1 MKFKLIILSV
11 VLLSVFSCKNKGG
24 MSLEKN
30 GNTGN
35 VYSFGDPAFTKNIID
50 IAAAYT
56 SQDTDKLLS
65 YYDDSFN
72 SEADKSGTKKW
83 LESMN
88 SISMKPYK
96 IIPLSMKGEDQQVLA
111 WSKEERDY
119 KNGSYEKLDL
129 MELFVLNKEGK
140 VKGFKQWKSID
151 SVNFGR
157 ATGGKFFG
165 KKPSENSGR
174 PFMFSNRNETKM
186 LETMIGHY
194 NKMEIKE
201 VSSFFAKQITVN
213 DYEGNVIKISNK
225 DFGAMFTDYSS
236 VKWTPYSIIPIKI
249 ANTDAASG
257 VMVFSNERRVL
268 KSGKIWEKDLME
280 MIYFDLDGKISSIDQ
295 FAK

>member
-1 MKFKLIILSV
+1 MKFKLILLSV

-24 MSLEKN
+24 MSLEEN
-30 GNTGN
+30 TNTGN

-72 SEADKSGTKKW
+72 SEADKAGTKKW

-96 IIPLSMKGEDQQVLA
+96 IIPLSMKGEDHQVLA

-165 KKPSENSGR
+165 KKPGENSGR
-174 PFMFSNRNETKM
+174 PFMFSNRNETEM

-201 VSSFFAKQITVN
+201 VSSFFAEQITIN

-257 VMVFSNERRVL
+257 VMVFSNERRIL
-268 KSGKIWEKDLME
+268 KSGKIWEKELME

>member
-1 MKFKLIILSV
+1 MKFKLILLSV

-24 MSLEKN
+24 MSLEEN
-30 GNTGN
+30 TNTGN
-35 VYSFGDPAFTKNIID
+35 VYSFGDPALTKNIID
-50 IAAAYT
+50 LAAAYT
-56 SQDTDKLLS
+56 SQDTEKLLS

-72 SEADKSGTKKW
+72 SEADKAGTKKW

-96 IIPLSMKGEDQQVLA
+96 IIPLSMKGEDHQVLA

-151 SVNFGR
+151 SVNFGM

-165 KKPSENSGR
+165 KKPGENSGR
-174 PFMFSNRNETKM
+174 PFMFSNRNETEM

-201 VSSFFAKQITVN
+201 VSSFFAEQITIN

-249 ANTDAASG
+249 SNTDAASG
-257 VMVFSNERRVL
+257 VMLFSNERRVL
-268 KSGKIWEKDLME
+268 KSGKIWEKELME
-280 MIYFDLDGKISSIDQ
+280 MFYFDLDGKISALNQ

>member
-1 MKFKLIILSV
+1 MKFKLILLSV
-11 VLLSVFSCKNKGG
+11 VLLSIFSCKNKGG
-24 MSLEKN
+24 MSLEEN
-30 GNTGN
+30 ANTGN

-72 SEADKSGTKKW
+72 SEADKAGTKKW

-151 SVNFGR
+151 SVNFGM

-165 KKPSENSGR
+165 KKPGENSGR
-174 PFMFSNRNETKM
+174 PFMFSNRNETEM

-201 VSSFFAKQITVN
+201 VSSFFAEQITIN

-257 VMVFSNERRVL
+257 VMVF
-268 KSGKIWEKDLME
+268 
-280 MIYFDLDGKISSIDQ
+280 F
-295 FAK
+295 

>member
-1 MKFKLIILSV
+1 MKFKLILLSV
-11 VLLSVFSCKNKGG
+11 VILSVFSCNNKGG
-24 MSLEKN
+24 MSLEENANK
-30 GNTGN
+30 GNS
-35 VYSFGDPAFTKNIID
+35 YSFGDPALTKNIID
-50 IAAAYT
+50 MAAAYT
-56 SQDTDKLLS
+56 SQDTEKLLS
-65 YYDDSFN
+65 YYDESLN
-72 SEADKSGTKKW
+72 SEDDKAGTKKW

-96 IIPLSMKGEDQQVLA
+96 IIPLSMNGEDQQVLA

-129 MELFVLNKEGK
+129 MELFVINKEGK

-165 KKPSENSGR
+165 KKPGENSGR
-174 PFMFSNRNETKM
+174 PFMFSNRNETQM

-201 VSSFFAKQITVN
+201 VSSFFAEQITIN
-213 DYEGNVIKISNK
+213 DHEGKVIKIGNK
-225 DFGAMFTDYSS
+225 DLGAMFSDFRS
-236 VKWTPYSIIPIKI
+236 VKWTPYSIVPIKI

-268 KSGKIWEKDLME
+268 KSGKIWEKELME

>member
-1 MKFKLIILSV
+1 MKFKLILLSV

-24 MSLEKN
+24 MSLEEN
-30 GNTGN
+30 TNTGN

-72 SEADKSGTKKW
+72 SEADKAGTKKW

-96 IIPLSMKGEDQQVLA
+96 IIPLSMNGEDQQVLA

-129 MELFVLNKEGK
+129 MELFVINKEGK

-165 KKPSENSGR
+165 KKPGENSGR
-174 PFMFSNRNETKM
+174 PFMFSNRNETQM

-201 VSSFFAKQITVN
+201 VSSFFAEQITIN

-257 VMVFSNERRVL
+257 VMVFSNERRIL
-268 KSGKIWEKDLME
+268 KSGKIWEKELME

>member
-1 MKFKLIILSV
+1 MKFKLILLSV
-11 VLLSVFSCKNKGG
+11 VILTVFSCNNKGG
-24 MSLEKN
+24 MSLDEN
-30 GNTGN
+30 DNIGNS
-35 VYSFGDPAFTKNIID
+35 YSFGDPALTKSIID
-50 IAAAYT
+50 LAAAYT
-56 SQDTDKLLS
+56 NQDTDKLFS

-72 SEADKSGTKKW
+72 SEDDKASTKKW

-96 IIPLSMKGEDQQVLA
+96 IIPLSMNGEDQQVLA

-157 ATGGKFFG
+157 ATGGKFYG

-201 VSSFFAKQITVN
+201 VSSFFAEQVTIN
-213 DYEGNVIKISNK
+213 DYEGKVIKISNK
-225 DFGAMFTDYSS
+225 DLGAMFTDYKS

-257 VMVFSNERRVL
+257 VMVFSNERRIL
-268 KSGKIWEKDLME
+268 KSGKIWEKELME
-280 MIYFDLDGKISSIDQ
+280 MIYFDLDGKISSLNQ

>member
-1 MKFKLIILSV
+1 MKFKLILLSV

-24 MSLEKN
+24 MSLEEN
-30 GNTGN
+30 ANTGN

-72 SEADKSGTKKW
+72 SEADKAGTKKW

-96 IIPLSMKGEDQQVLA
+96 IIPLSMKGEDHQVLA

-151 SVNFGR
+151 SVNFGM

-165 KKPSENSGR
+165 KKPGENSGR

-194 NKMEIKE
+194 NKMEINE
-201 VSSFFAKQITVN
+201 VSSFFAEQITIN
-213 DYEGNVIKISNK
+213 DYEGNLIKMSNK
-225 DFGAMFTDYSS
+225 ELSAMFSDYRS
-236 VKWTPYSIIPIKI
+236 VKWTPYSMIPIKI

-268 KSGKIWEKDLME
+268 KSGKIWEKELME

>member
-1 MKFKLIILSV
+1 MKFKLILLSV

-24 MSLEKN
+24 MSLEE
-30 GNTGN
+30 NTNTDN
-35 VYSFGDPAFTKNIID
+35 VYSFGDPAFTKSIID

-72 SEADKSGTKKW
+72 SEADKAGTKKW

-96 IIPLSMKGEDQQVLA
+96 IIPLSMKGEDHQVLA

-151 SVNFGR
+151 SVNFGM

-165 KKPSENSGR
+165 KKPGENSGR
-174 PFMFSNRNETKM
+174 PFMFSNRNETEM

-201 VSSFFAKQITVN
+201 VSSFFAEQITVN

-268 KSGKIWEKDLME
+268 KSGKIWEKELME